1 MRLQKPELDQ
11 TTAGTLRTDDC
22 VLNAALCLP
31 ESFGMIHVGE
41 TFTAYLGALN
51 VCAPAVPA
59 SIDGGTGQQQPSP
72 PTVVTNLTVSAQLQT
87 PSHRYQLSAPTFED
101 CQARGGIDLLPQEG
115 IDAIVS
121 QAVTEAGQHI
131 LRVEVGYGGDDRGSK
146 PQSLRKFYRFQVTN
160 PLRLSPPTVF
170 RVGGAL
176 CFVAM
181 TIHNTGTYETSGGLT
196 LTAVV
201 LEPSAT
207 VFHSTQQCRLIAE
220 RIEEAITTRNPNPK
234 KTSTNESQ
242 VHHHN
247 TAQTT
252 TTGTTTSS
260 HYQHRRRGL
269 ELFDASGRL
278 EPGDAQRYLFKLTVV
293 NVEAETPAS
302 HSPSPSSASSNRGL
316 AVGDELGTVL
326 FTWKKACGETGQ
338 IRSPT
343 IVCPALSRPTKTT
356 TAAASGCVVHRK
368 AGTGPSGLV
377 LDVAKHATMTRHTAK
392 TRVPTLQPT
401 TTTTTNERHL
411 PMTVAPMNAPTEMKL
426 GAAYDIAF
434 LVTNHTDQYI
444 TPQLQFRSAL
454 SDTSEQP
461 HPNSLMVEERNDAGF
476 AVCGPSYTNMEEIA
490 GNGASA
496 TITVRFVP
504 LTTGFV
510 TLRGCCLMNLATGT
524 VIVQPPLLTTL
535 VVD

>member
-1 MRLQKPELDQ
+1 
-11 TTAGTLRTDDC
+11 
-22 VLNAALCLP
+22 
-31 ESFGMIHVGE
+31 MIHVGE

-51 VCAPAVPA
+51 VCAPAP
-59 SIDGGTGQQQPSP
+59 IDDGGGTGQSSPPS

-87 PSHRYQLSAPTFED
+87 PSHRYQLRAPTFED
-101 CQARGGIDLLPQEG
+101 GNARGGIDLCPNEG

-131 LRVEVGYGGDDRGSK
+131 LRVEVGYGGERAATVATTIEGGGGVAPSSRRQAQ
-146 PQSLRKFYRFQVTN
+146 QSLRKFYRFQVTN
-160 PLRLSPPTVF
+160 PLRISPPTVF
-170 RVGGAL
+170 RVGGTV
-176 CFVAM
+176 CFVAV
-181 TIHNTGTYETSGGLT
+181 TIHNTGTHETSGGLT

-201 LEPSAT
+201 LEPSST
-207 VFHSTQQCRLIAE
+207 VFHPTQPCRLIAE
-220 RIEEAITTRNPNPK
+220 RLEAATTTRNPNPQ
-234 KTSTNESQ
+234 KTSTNASQ
-242 VHHHN
+242 VHHHT

-252 TTGTTTSS
+252 TPAPAPTGTTTR
-260 HYQHRRRGL
+260 HYQHRRRRGL
-269 ELFDASGRL
+269 DLFDASGRL

-302 HSPSPSSASSNRGL
+302 PSPVSSASSNLGL
-316 AVGDELGTVL
+316 AVGDELGTVV
-326 FTWKKACGETGQ
+326 FTWKKACGETGR

-356 TAAASGCVVHRK
+356 AAASECVHRK

-377 LDVAKHATMTRHTAK
+377 LDVAKHAATTRHTAK
-392 TRVPTLQPT
+392 TLVPTLQPT
-401 TTTTTNERHL
+401 TMTTMTTTTINARQL

-426 GAAYDIAF
+426 GTAYDIAF

-444 TPQLQFRSAL
+444 TPQLQFRSAV
-454 SDTSEQP
+454 SETSEQQN
-461 HPNSLMVEERNDAGF
+461 HHSLMVEERNEAGF

-490 GNGASA
+490 GKGASA